1 MEARLTKKPNDP
13 RTLAV
18 LAVIDAGL
26 GRKDLAI
33 EEARHAVTLMPI
45 SRDAYDG
52 VLVLQ
57 GLARV
62 YAWTGETDQALAVLE
77 ELTKLPGYLSYGY
90 LLVDPAWDPLRSDH
104 RFAEL
109 AASLKQ

>member
-1 MEARLTKKPNDP
+1 MEARLTKKPEDP
-13 RTLAV
+13 RT

-33 EEARHAVTLMPI
+33 EEARHAVTLMPV

-62 YAWTGETDQALAVLE
+62 YAWTGETDQALTVLQ

-104 RFAEL
+104 RFADL
-109 AASLKQ
+109 VASLKR